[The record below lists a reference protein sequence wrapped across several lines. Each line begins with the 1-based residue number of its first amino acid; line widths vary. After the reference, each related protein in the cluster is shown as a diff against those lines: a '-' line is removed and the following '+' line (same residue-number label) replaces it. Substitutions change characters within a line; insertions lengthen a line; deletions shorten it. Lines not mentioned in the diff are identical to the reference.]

1 MKNIK
6 MVKVNKPGLKI
17 PQKEIL
23 AKMEILNLFID
34 FVIRRI
40 YLRRGQFLRCN
51 AKFELHNQE
60 YVLFANFSKVAGSV
74 IEPGKVIKTTVQYQ
88 GANGVMIMKDNIS
101 QNIEIDG
108 WSFSEEMSFKELAQ
122 YVIDE
127 LK

>member
-1 MKNIK
+1 MKYINI
-6 MVKVNKPGLKI
+6 VKVDKTGLKI

-40 YLRRGQFLRCN
+40 YLRKGQFLRCN

-60 YVLFANFSKVAGSV
+60 HVLFANFSRVAGSV
-74 IEPGKVIKTTVQYQ
+74 LKPGKVIKTTVQYQ
-88 GANGVMIMKDNIS
+88 GANGIMIIKDNFF
-101 QNIEIDG
+101 QNIEIDC
-108 WSFSEEMSFKELAQ
+108 WSFSEKMSFKELAQ